1 VKWKSHQV
9 LWFTKARP
17 SPLRYSETYTCVQ
30 GKPSL
35 SRAKIP
41 TVATVVAIV
50 NQKGGVGKST
60 TAINLAAYLA
70 GLGERVLIVDMDPQS
85 NATSGLGVSAGAN
98 GCLYDVLLEGAPL
111 EQVAVRTEVEGLD
124 VAPATINL
132 VGAEVELVSTLAR
145 EFKLKRA
152 LEKLSSETY
161 DRVLVDCPPS
171 LDLLTLNALTA
182 ADEVLIPIQCE
193 YYALEG
199 LTQLMRSIRMVREEL
214 NPTLKIGGV
223 LLTMF
228 DTRTNLAHQVVEEV
242 RAFFGDQVFHTVIP
256 RNVRLSE
263 APSFGLPV
271 ALYAPR
277 SMGAEAYASVAEE
290 VLARG

>member
-1 VKWKSHQV
+1 
-9 LWFTKARP
+9 
-17 SPLRYSETYTCVQ
+17 
-30 GKPSL
+30 
-35 SRAKIP
+35 
-41 TVATVVAIV
+41 VATVVAIV

-70 GLGERVLIVDMDPQS
+70 ESGEKVLIVDMDPQG
-85 NATSGLGVSAGAN
+85 NATTGLGILAGGN
-98 GCLYDVLLEGAPL
+98 GCMYDVLLEGKPL
-111 EQVAVRTEVEGLD
+111 EKVALKTAVEGLQ

-152 LEKLSSETY
+152 LEQLPPDAY

-199 LTQLMRSIRMVREEL
+199 VTQLMRSIRMVREEL
-214 NPTLKIGGV
+214 NPDLKVGGV

-242 RAFFGDQVFHTVIP
+242 RSFFGDRVFRKVIP

-271 ALYAPR
+271 TRYAPE
-277 SMGAEAYASVAEE
+277 STGAQAYAAVAEE
-290 VLARG
+290 VLGRG

>member
-1 VKWKSHQV
+1 M
-9 LWFTKARP
+9 
-17 SPLRYSETYTCVQ
+17 
-30 GKPSL
+30 
-35 SRAKIP
+35 
-41 TVATVVAIV
+41 ATVVAIV

-60 TAINLAAYLA
+60 TAVNLAAYLA
-70 GLGERVLIVDMDPQS
+70 KLGERVLIVDMDPQG
-85 NATSGLGVSAGAN
+85 NATSGLGVSVGN
-98 GCLYDVLLEGAPL
+98 KGCMYDVLLEGKPL
-111 EQVAVRTEVEGLD
+111 DQVASKTQVKGLE

-152 LEKLSSETY
+152 LAKLPPDIY
-161 DRVLVDCPPS
+161 DRVLIDCPPS
-171 LDLLTLNALTA
+171 LDLLTLNSLTA

-214 NPTLKIGGV
+214 NPELKIGGV

-228 DTRTNLAHQVVEEV
+228 DARTNLAHQVVDEV
-242 RAFFGDQVFHTVIP
+242 RSFFGDQVFSRVIP

-263 APSFGLPV
+263 APSFGIPV
-271 ALYAPR
+271 ALYAPK
-277 SMGAEAYASVAEE
+277 SMGAEAYAAVAEE
-290 VLARG
+290 VLGRG

>member
-1 VKWKSHQV
+1 M
-9 LWFTKARP
+9 TN
-17 SPLRYSETYTCVQ
+17 
-30 GKPSL
+30 
-35 SRAKIP
+35 I
-41 TVATVVAIV
+41 VAIV

-70 GLGERVLIVDMDPQS
+70 NLGERILVVDVDPQG
-85 NATSGLGVSAGAN
+85 NATSGLGVTVNQGS
-98 GCLYDVLLEGAPL
+98 CMYDVLLEGVPL
-111 EQVAVRTEVEGLD
+111 EQVAVRSGVERLS

-132 VGAEVELVSTLAR
+132 VGAEVELVSALAR

-152 LEKLSSETY
+152 LDKLPEGLY
-161 DRVLVDCPPS
+161 DRVLIDCPPS

-182 ADEVLIPIQCE
+182 ADEVLIPMQCE

-199 LTQLMRSIRMVREEL
+199 LTQLMRSIRLVRGEL
-214 NPTLKIGGV
+214 NPDLKVGGV

-228 DTRTNLAHQVVEEV
+228 DARTNLAHQVVHEV
-242 RAFFGDQVFHTVIP
+242 RSFFGDQVFQTVIP

-271 ALYAPR
+271 ALYAPK
-277 SMGAEAYASVAEE
+277 STGAEAYAAVAEE
-290 VLARG
+290 VVGRG

>member
-1 VKWKSHQV
+1 M
-9 LWFTKARP
+9 AR
-17 SPLRYSETYTCVQ
+17 
-30 GKPSL
+30 
-35 SRAKIP
+35 RAKMRAVRI
-41 TVATVVAIV
+41 AVAIV

-70 GLGERVLIVDMDPQS
+70 SKGEKVLVADMDPQA
-85 NATSGLGVSAGAN
+85 NATSGLGVSAGGDS
-98 GCLYDVLLEGAPL
+98 GCMYDVLLEGKPL
-111 EQVAVRTEVEGLD
+111 QEVAVETEIEGLY
-124 VAPATINL
+124 VAPSSINL
-132 VGAEVELVSTLAR
+132 VGAEVELVSALAR
-145 EFKLKRA
+145 EHKLTRA
-152 LEKLSSETY
+152 LNKLPEGLY
-161 DRVLVDCPPS
+161 DRVLLDCPPS

-214 NPTLKIGGV
+214 NPDLRIGGV

-228 DTRTNLAHQVVEEV
+228 DPRTNLAHQVAKEV
-242 RAFFGDQVFHTVIP
+242 RTFFGEQVFQTLVP

-271 ALYAPR
+271 ALYAPK
-277 SMGAEAYASVAEE
+277 SAGAEAYEAIANE
-290 VLARG
+290 VLGRG

>member
-1 VKWKSHQV
+1 M
-9 LWFTKARP
+9 
-17 SPLRYSETYTCVQ
+17 
-30 GKPSL
+30 
-35 SRAKIP
+35 
-41 TVATVVAIV
+41 VATAVAIV

-70 GLGERVLIVDMDPQS
+70 ELDERVLIIDMDPQG
-85 NATSGLGVSAGAN
+85 NATSGLGVTAGSS
-98 GCLYDVLLEGAPL
+98 GCMYDVLLESKPL
-111 EQVAVRTEVEGLD
+111 EQVAVKTEVEGLE

-132 VGAEVELVSTLAR
+132 VGAEVELVSSLAR

-152 LEKLSSETY
+152 LEKLPPDTY
-161 DRVLVDCPPS
+161 NRVLVDCPPS

-182 ADEVLIPIQCE
+182 ADEALIPIQCE

-199 LTQLMRSIRMVREEL
+199 LTQLMRSLRMVREEL
-214 NPTLKIGGV
+214 NPSLRIGGV

-228 DTRTNLAHQVVEEV
+228 DSRTNLAHQVVEEV
-242 RAFFGDQVFHTVIP
+242 RSFFGEQVFRTVIP

-271 ALYAPR
+271 TSYAPK
-277 SMGAEAYASVAEE
+277 SMGAEAYAAVAEE
-290 VLARG
+290 VLSRG

>member
-1 VKWKSHQV
+1 M
-9 LWFTKARP
+9 
-17 SPLRYSETYTCVQ
+17 
-30 GKPSL
+30 
-35 SRAKIP
+35 
-41 TVATVVAIV
+41 

-60 TAINLAAYLA
+60 TAVNLAAYLA
-70 GLGERVLIVDMDPQS
+70 ESGERVLVVDLDPQA
-85 NATSGLGVSAGAN
+85 NATSGLGITATDK
-98 GCLYDVLLEGAPL
+98 GCTYDVLLEGTPL
-111 EQVAVRTEVEGLD
+111 EQVAMETSIEGLH
-124 VAPATINL
+124 VAPASIHL
-132 VGAEVELVSTLAR
+132 VGAEVELVSALAR

-152 LEKLSSETY
+152 LEKLTENRY

-182 ADEVLIPIQCE
+182 ADEALIPIQCE

-214 NPTLKIGGV
+214 NPGLEIGGV

-228 DTRTNLAHQVVEEV
+228 DPRTNLAHQVVEQV
-242 RAFFGDQVFHTVIP
+242 RTFFGDQVFHNVIP

-271 ALYAPR
+271 ALYAPK
-277 SMGAEAYASVAEE
+277 STGAEAYAAVAKE
-290 VLARG
+290 VLSRG

>member
-1 VKWKSHQV
+1 MS
-9 LWFTKARP
+9 T
-17 SPLRYSETYTCVQ
+17 
-30 GKPSL
+30 
-35 SRAKIP
+35 I
-41 TVATVVAIV
+41 VAIV

-70 GLGERVLIVDMDPQS
+70 EKGEKILVVDMDPQA
-85 NATSGLGVSAGAN
+85 NATSGLGVEESPG
-98 GCLYDVLLEGAPL
+98 GCMYDVLLEGKPL
-111 EQVAVRTEVEGLD
+111 EEVAVKTSIEGLD
-124 VAPATINL
+124 VAPSTINL
-132 VGAEVELVSTLAR
+132 VGAEVELVSSLAR
-145 EFKLKRA
+145 EYKLKRI
-152 LEKLSSETY
+152 LGKMPEGLY
-161 DRVLVDCPPS
+161 DRVLMDCPPS

-214 NPTLKIGGV
+214 NPELRVGGV

-228 DTRTNLAHQVVEEV
+228 DPRTNLAHQVAEEV
-242 RAFFGDQVFHTVIP
+242 RSFFGERVFHTLIP

-263 APSFGLPV
+263 APSFGMPV

-277 SMGAEAYASVAEE
+277 STGAEAYEAVAEE
-290 VLARG
+290 VLERG

>member
-1 VKWKSHQV
+1 MS
-9 LWFTKARP
+9 
-17 SPLRYSETYTCVQ
+17 
-30 GKPSL
+30 
-35 SRAKIP
+35 
-41 TVATVVAIV
+41 TVVAIV

-70 GLGERVLIVDMDPQS
+70 EKGERVLVVDMDPQG
-85 NATSGLGVSAGAN
+85 NATSGLGVTASSS
-98 GCLYDVLLEGAPL
+98 GCMYDVLLEGRPI
-111 EQVAVRTEVEGLD
+111 QRVATSTEIPGLD

-132 VGAEVELVSTLAR
+132 VGAEVELVSSLAR
-145 EFKLKRA
+145 EFKLRRA
-152 LEKLSSETY
+152 LEKLPDELY
-161 DRVLVDCPPS
+161 EWVLVDCPPS

-199 LTQLMRSIRMVREEL
+199 LTQLMRSLRMVREEL
-214 NPTLKIGGV
+214 NSDLKVGGV

-242 RAFFGDQVFHTVIP
+242 RSFFGDRVFHTLIP

-263 APSFGLPV
+263 APSFGLPI
-271 ALYAPR
+271 ALYAPK
-277 SMGAEAYASVAEE
+277 SVGAEAYAAVAEE
-290 VLARG
+290 VIARG

>member
-1 VKWKSHQV
+1 MPFV
-9 LWFTKARP
+9 T
-17 SPLRYSETYTCVQ
+17 
-30 GKPSL
+30 
-35 SRAKIP
+35 
-41 TVATVVAIV
+41 TVIAIV

-60 TAINLAAYLA
+60 TAINLSAYLA
-70 GLGERVLIVDMDPQS
+70 GRDERILVVDMDPQG
-85 NATSGLGVSAGAN
+85 NATSGLGASPD
-98 GCLYDVLLEGAPL
+98 LDQSMYEVLLEGMAL
-111 EQVAVRTEVEGLD
+111 EQVALKTDVPGLE
-124 VAPATINL
+124 VAPSSINL

-145 EFKLKRA
+145 EFKLKKA
-152 LEKLSSETY
+152 LEKLPSGVY
-161 DRVLVDCPPS
+161 DRVLLDCPPS

-214 NPTLKIGGV
+214 NPALKVGGV

-228 DTRTNLAHQVVEEV
+228 DARTNLASQVVEEV
-242 RAFFGDQVFHTVIP
+242 RSFFGDSVFRTLIP

-263 APSFGLPV
+263 APSYGIPV

-277 SMGAEAYASVAEE
+277 SSGAEAYAAVAEE
-290 VLARG
+290 VMNRG